1 MRFRENDNCWKEQE
15 ISTGP
20 LRLLPSRV
28 VSKMADAAFSASLL
42 SSFSLVDEGKRGEPI
57 WHDSVRAP
65 VVSHRS
71 LLAASEISP
80 GLHNTLCVLAGILLL
95 LWLIH
100 LLRRLVKADK
110 VRRQFA
116 VQQHPLHLRGLAGYS
131 EDLQR
136 LFRIH
141 FEKLVRNYNPAS
153 PLAILRVRVAA
164 QTKSVLFL
172 PCTSSPSGS
181 SVPLSSSASSHASP
195 SFSFLPSHGEDRQT
209 DSRFRLATSGGDARG
224 TSEEQ
229 KGTAVALAV
238 GPGGRGDVELVVD
251 ACDAATVIVY
261 WGVDARALQKALT
274 KKADEVS
281 ICLGSLDGPLHLPRS
296 LRRIFGVRRLASSRP
311 TRRSAVHPDASRSLL
326 ELEGRDGQASSGPDR
341 EREGERLS
349 LSEQGG
355 STGAPLSSPPLLTAS
370 EYRLRS
376 AEVRIEAG
384 MNQRVRISPLD
395 PKATL
400 GSFAPVETADAPSVE
415 DRAELPLIVVASLL
429 SHSHQR
435 MSEVGHLGA
444 VSVSEASTHVLILRR
459 SPQNSSSLGLELAKE
474 VVLGGGLMRAQE
486 RLDVYGLEEGDTI
499 GGETEC
505 LVCMTNA
512 KDVML
517 YPCRHC
523 SLCFDC
529 LRSLHQERCPICRSN
544 FSAFV
549 TFPFKRAHALL
560 PSSTPSL
567 SSPSSS
573 SARPSVPAPP
583 TSGERGRT
591 ERDRDMSG
599 SRRSPR
605 SPSASPERRRGDAQR
620 GVERPRDGSEEEEDD
635 RGNATASSG
644 SRFRRGRDRRRG
656 RAHERSEGVES
667 TESSRG
673 VPGMLL
679 DQLRHYV
686 HYDELGSDVLSDSD
700 S

>member
-1 MRFRENDNCWKEQE
+1 
-15 ISTGP
+15 
-20 LRLLPSRV
+20 
-28 VSKMADAAFSASLL
+28 
-42 SSFSLVDEGKRGEPI
+42 
-57 WHDSVRAP
+57 
-65 VVSHRS
+65 
-71 LLAASEISP
+71 
-80 GLHNTLCVLAGILLL
+80 
-95 LWLIH
+95 
-100 LLRRLVKADK
+100 
-110 VRRQFA
+110 
-116 VQQHPLHLRGLAGYS
+116 
-131 EDLQR
+131 
-136 LFRIH
+136 
-141 FEKLVRNYNPAS
+141 
-153 PLAILRVRVAA
+153 
-164 QTKSVLFL
+164 
-172 PCTSSPSGS
+172 
-181 SVPLSSSASSHASP
+181 
-195 SFSFLPSHGEDRQT
+195 
-209 DSRFRLATSGGDARG
+209 
-224 TSEEQ
+224 
-229 KGTAVALAV
+229 
-238 GPGGRGDVELVVD
+238 
-251 ACDAATVIVY
+251 
-261 WGVDARALQKALT
+261 
-274 KKADEVS
+274 
-281 ICLGSLDGPLHLPRS
+281 
-296 LRRIFGVRRLASSRP
+296 
-311 TRRSAVHPDASRSLL
+311 
-326 ELEGRDGQASSGPDR
+326 
-341 EREGERLS
+341 
-349 LSEQGG
+349 
-355 STGAPLSSPPLLTAS
+355 
-370 EYRLRS
+370 
-376 AEVRIEAG
+376 
-384 MNQRVRISPLD
+384 
-395 PKATL
+395 
-400 GSFAPVETADAPSVE
+400 
-415 DRAELPLIVVASLL
+415 
-429 SHSHQR
+429 

-591 ERDRDMSG
+591 ERDRDMLG

-656 RAHERSEGVES
+656 RARERSEGVES

-673 VPGMLL
+673 TLSFQKDGVRVDFWRPPEGVKSQNDRGVRGKETEDSEIDFKLTKSTTKGDNGQVPVTCVAIEVNMRTRLHAREETL
-679 DQLRHYV
+679 T
-686 HYDELGSDVLSDSD
+686 
-700 S
+700 